1 MPQKVQQ
8 ILTVAHMVEPFQGL
22 SCSQNGLK
30 PRRNGFVWNGNGE
43 STLLKLFNQL
53 LEWRDCCNTIN
64 YCFCRLAA
72 GPPVRKMK
80 RDIITPKLCGQTL
93 PIAKPNLWETQSS
106 GGVRRGLRNRGT
118 GGGCFFLERQLVCCR
133 GFVLVHVSTYDS
145 CSISFFFSFPS
156 AKRGGLPVLKQR
168 MTGCC

>member
-30 PRRNGFVWNGNGE
+30 PRRNGCVWNGNGE

-53 LEWRDCCNTIN
+53 LEWRDCCTAIN

-118 GGGCFFLERQLVCCR
+118 GGGCFFFWR
-133 GFVLVHVSTYDS
+133 GSLCAVVDLSLCMSQHMIAVRFP
-145 CSISFFFSFPS
+145 FSSPFHQP
-156 AKRGGLPVLKQR
+156 KGVGFL
-168 MTGCC
+168 C